1 MGYYV
6 VPFFLTDEV
15 WEQGRNYMNAI
26 IANGF
31 TEKMLKELDNAC
43 ETHQVKKFN

>member
-15 WEQGRNYMNAI
+15 WEQGRIYMNAI

-31 TEKMLKELDNAC
+31 TKGLIKDLEIEC
-43 ETHQVKKFN
+43 ETNGVK